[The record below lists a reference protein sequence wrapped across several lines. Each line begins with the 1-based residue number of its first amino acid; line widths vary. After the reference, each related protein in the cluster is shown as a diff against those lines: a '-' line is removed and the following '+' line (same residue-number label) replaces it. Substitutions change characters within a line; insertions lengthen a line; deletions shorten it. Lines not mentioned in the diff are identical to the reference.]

1 MKTEQDLKSF
11 LPKKQF
17 LIGIDSD
24 GTVYD
29 SMELKHKEC
38 FCPAFIKDFDLQP
51 VAKYARE
58 VWEFVNLY
66 SRSRGC
72 NRFQAVVSALDLLRE
87 RPEVQL
93 SKVMIPTLE
102 GVKKWISQAKKL
114 GNPEL
119 EKAIQA
125 AKGVEKEDLE
135 RAYRW
140 SKDVNIAVSSI
151 VRNVAPFPY
160 FREALVRMAEQ
171 ADILVVSQTP
181 TETLVREWKELG
193 IDTYVRC
200 IAGQE
205 MGSKADH
212 LRYPGLGKYCP
223 QCILMI
229 GDAPGDLKAAIEV
242 GALFYPIIPGQEID
256 SWKRFLE
263 EGLDRF
269 FDFSFQGEYQDRLID
284 EFYAALPEVPSWQ
297 CGESEN
303 RVHSYI

>member
-1 MKTEQDLKSF
+1 MATDNLKNF
-11 LPKKQF
+11 VPRKKF

-38 FCPAFIKDFDLQP
+38 FCPAFINNFDLQA

-87 RPEVQL
+87 RPEVHL
-93 SKVMIPTLE
+93 AHVEIPKLE
-102 GVKKWISQAKKL
+102 GVRKWISHAKRL
-114 GNPEL
+114 GNPDL
-119 EKAIQA
+119 EKAFQEA
-125 AKGVEKEDLE
+125 QGPEKEDLQ

-140 SKDVNIAVSSI
+140 SKDVNAAVRSI

-160 FREALVRMAEQ
+160 FREALKKMSEH

-181 TETLVREWKELG
+181 TETLEKEWKEFG
-193 IDTYVRC
+193 IDVYVRL

-205 MGSKADH
+205 MGSKTDH
-212 LRYPGLGKYCP
+212 LQYAGLGKYSPRCM
-223 QCILMI
+223 LMI
-229 GDAPGDLKAAIEV
+229 GDAPGDLQAAKEV
-242 GALFYPIIPGQEID
+242 GALFYPIVPGRELN

-263 EGLDRF
+263 EGLDCFLEFRF
-269 FDFSFQGEYQDRLID
+269 EGEYQDRLIE
-284 EFYAALPEVPSWQ
+284 EFYAALPEVPPWQ
-297 CGESEN
+297 REKCGH
-303 RVHSYI
+303 RVVTNT